1 MDALSHAN
9 RREAS
14 QLRLPMSATH
24 SVGLMPPVDEG
35 AIWRARLKHQQDE
48 AAKNGGD
55 LDDPTAASEH
65 RTTASQQLQ
74 ATGVDRGTTASRLS
88 SVRSLDTAQQA
99 APIAGRG
106 VSNRR
111 PRSRRW

>member
-48 AAKNGGD
+48 A
-55 LDDPTAASEH
+55 
-65 RTTASQQLQ
+65 
-74 ATGVDRGTTASRLS
+74 TGVDRGTTASRLS